1 MLGRFRWLIVF
12 AVLLCVSGE
21 MAEAAAVRFHYVP
34 ADSGAT
40 ITMKPASLGERTRWF
55 GMVREPCNDSLRP
68 NHVVNFNN
76 PCTHQMVAIPI
87 AFPEGTPTI
96 LHGPNRITFDY
107 GSYAIRVLFFPD
119 GSVDVVYDSGFLRA
133 AP

>member
-1 MLGRFRWLIVF
+1 MLGRFRWPVVF
-12 AVLLCVSGE
+12 AVLFGATGE
-21 MAEAAAVRFHYVP
+21 VAEAAAVRFHYVP

-40 ITMKPASLGERTRWF
+40 VTMKPTGLGERTRWF
-55 GMVREPCNDSLRP
+55 GMVREICNDPLRP
-68 NHVVNFNN
+68 NCVVNFHN
-76 PCTHQMVAIPI
+76 PCTGRTVAIPI
-87 AFPEGTPTI
+87 AFPDGTPTI
-96 LHGPNRITFDY
+96 LHGPNRLTYDY